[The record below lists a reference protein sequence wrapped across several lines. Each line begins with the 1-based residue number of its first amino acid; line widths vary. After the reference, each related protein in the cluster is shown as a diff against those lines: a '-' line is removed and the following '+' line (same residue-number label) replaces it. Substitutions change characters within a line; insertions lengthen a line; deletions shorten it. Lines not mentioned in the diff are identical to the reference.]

1 MSLDGPEA
9 LEHKSV
15 RWEKMIHSG
24 NLEDII
30 RQEIKWKR
38 NGKEISVEFNGKS
51 RSMKKILVNEIVI
64 PSPWNSAHA
73 IVFCFI
79 NCVLLIDSVYEVY
92 ISEYHFR
99 EASHCSTGLVNWTSW
114 TGWSFWYS
122 MVPMWMP
129 GMRYYEIVSFLN
141 HKKFSL
147 NFIQLWERMQGHNQ
161 DFEIHGSMVPR
172 KKSWPANKFWRIL
185 LKKSS
190 RKRNGALECW
200 FWSLIWLKPRIFQGS
215 APWTPAKGPG
225 P

>member
-9 LEHKSV
+9 LEQKSV

-38 NGKEISVEFNGKS
+38 NGKEIGIEFKGKS
-51 RSMKKILVNEIVI
+51 RSKKKILVNKIVI

-79 NCVLLIDSVYEVY
+79 NCILLIDSVYEVC
-92 ISEYHFR
+92 IFECHFR

-129 GMRYYEIVSFLN
+129 GMRYYEIVSILN

-147 NFIQLWERMQGHNQ
+147 NF
-161 DFEIHGSMVPR
+161 VTT
-172 KKSWPANKFWRIL
+172 
-185 LKKSS
+185 LKMDVTSLS
-190 RKRNGALECW
+190 V
-200 FWSLIWLKPRIFQGS
+200 SLISILTTKFLQKHIFFSKLRTAHAIQPS
-215 APWTPAKGPG
+215 LTWNIHSKTPHV
-225 P
+225 